1 MSHLFLYRLRS
12 LMHSFQ
18 EDDEEKEDV
27 NGQESKKLDP
37 EEVLRKRNRAP
48 QAIIKIRSKIS
59 LDSQKN

>member
-1 MSHLFLYRLRS
+1 
-12 LMHSFQ
+12 MHSFQ